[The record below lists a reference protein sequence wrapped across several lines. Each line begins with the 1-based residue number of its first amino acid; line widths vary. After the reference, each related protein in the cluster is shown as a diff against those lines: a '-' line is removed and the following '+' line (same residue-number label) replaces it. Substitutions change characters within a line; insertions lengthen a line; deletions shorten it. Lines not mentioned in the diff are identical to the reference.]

1 MDYLGP
7 RNKTKQ
13 TQMRLGQCDSQ
24 VLLLVLHMYSQTTLM
39 DSCLIR
45 TGERKP
51 FSVSIQLDTDTPLI
65 RTLSMVPSVCVLT
78 GFDCALAVLISLI
91 QVPSSKQ
98 A

>member
-13 TQMRLGQCDSQ
+13 TQMRLGKCDSQ

-39 DSCLIR
+39 ETCLR

-51 FSVSIQLDTDTPLI
+51 FSVSNQLDTDTPLI
-65 RTLSMVPSVCVLT
+65 WTLSMVPSVCVLT
-78 GFDCALAVLISLI
+78 GFVCA
-91 QVPSSKQ
+91 
-98 A
+98 